1 MSTPIDLGTDELD
14 LNRRE
19 FRMNMPRA
27 DVPVFNGD
35 NPIEWIRKCRYF
47 FEIHQVP
54 ERYKTRYASLLF
66 SWES

>member
-47 FEIHQVP
+47 FEIHQVGP
-54 ERYKTRYASLLF
+54 
-66 SWES
+66 